1 MKKRK
6 QAARRKRAEENEE
19 LTEKELA
26 ALRRKAVRSLRS
38 SLEEMAA
45 LIEDPDVAKSIKI
58 KVAHAIAQ
66 TCGVLTNMLKAMG
79 AIDPYFRDE
88 AREFIE
94 RIMSDFRPRKWIR
107 DSESL
112 RLIID
117 GIIKLLEMFFKGLSR
132 GKAQKLDF
140 EERIRRLEQRTAA
153 LETMIASAI
162 TRLEELRLLAEKDEA
177 GPNCNSR

>member
-1 MKKRK
+1 M
-6 QAARRKRAEENEE
+6 
-19 LTEKELA
+19 
-26 ALRRKAVRSLRS
+26 ALNPFNSL
-38 SLEEMAA
+38 L
-45 LIEDPDVAKSIKI
+45 
-58 KVAHAIAQ
+58 
-66 TCGVLTNMLKAMG
+66 MG
-79 AIDPYFRDE
+79 FSVE
-88 AREFIE
+88 T
-94 RIMSDFRPRKWIR
+94 KWIR

-112 RLIID
+112 KLIID

-162 TRLEELRLLAEKDEA
+162 TRLEELRLLAGKDEA